1 MQPRFSI
8 TVDPIASVMRIAM
21 SGFFE
26 QADIDAFVRARNAAF
41 RDLRSRPNQHRTLVD
56 IRGMKIQSQGSVEA
70 FAKVL
75 NDPAHASRRLVF
87 VVEASLAR
95 MQIERAA
102 AGRGAGFFLSVE
114 AAEAWLLQP

>member
-1 MQPRFSI
+1 MQPRFAI
-8 TVDPIASVMRIAM
+8 AVDTTASVIRITM

-26 QADIDAFVRARNAAF
+26 QADIDAFVGARNAAY
-41 RDLRSRPNQHRTLVD
+41 RDLHCRPHQHRTLVD
-56 IRGMKIQSQGSVEA
+56 IRGMKIQSQRSVEA

-75 NDPAHASRRLVF
+75 ADPSYASGKLVF